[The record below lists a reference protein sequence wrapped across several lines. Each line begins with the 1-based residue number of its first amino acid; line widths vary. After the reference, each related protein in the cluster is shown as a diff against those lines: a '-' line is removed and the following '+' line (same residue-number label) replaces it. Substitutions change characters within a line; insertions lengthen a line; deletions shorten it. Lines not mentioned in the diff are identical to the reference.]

1 MEEIIRVN
9 NLTFEYSDSDT
20 PAIKNVNFSIEKG
33 EVIAVIGENGSGKS
47 TLCYSLTGLIP
58 HYFNGEFE
66 GEVYIEAL
74 NTKESSIGD
83 LGKYIGLVFQNPFNQ
98 LSYTTS
104 TVAQEL
110 AYGLGNL
117 GVAREKMIEKVNEV
131 SKKMRINT
139 ILDKNPL
146 ELSGGQVQRLA
157 LGSSLIMDP
166 SILVLDECTS
176 QLDPLGSTEIFEII
190 TDLNKEGLTVVFTDH
205 DMERVAEIADRI
217 IVLYEGEVVLIGTPE
232 EVFSNDKLKD
242 YNILPPDYYQ
252 LYTRLQEENLYNSEI
267 VLEEKD
273 AINMVK
279 EVIGYDS

>member
-1 MEEIIRVN
+1 MNPVIKVE
-9 NLTFEYSDSDT
+9 NLTYKHGDATTNALENIDFE
-20 PAIKNVNFSIEKG
+20 VREG
-33 EVIAVIGENGSGKS
+33 EFFCIIGKNGSGKS
-47 TLCYSLTGLIP
+47 TLCDSLVGLIP
-58 HYFNGEFE
+58 HYFAGRMSGKVIIYGKETTDMTIGE
-66 GEVYIEAL
+66 I
-74 NTKESSIGD
+74 SSTVGF
-83 LGKYIGLVFQNPFNQ
+83 VFQNPFNQ